1 MSLANIIH
9 TRRRM
14 KVEKLKIGLISLG
27 CDKNRID
34 SEIILKNINADN
46 VVINDPREADVIIVN
61 TCGFIESSKQES
73 IDTILE
79 MAEYKT
85 KYNCKLL
92 VVTGCLTQRYGKELK
107 ELLPEADIMLGVND
121 YNKLNESIQK
131 CIIDKESKVY
141 SFNYSDSSI
150 NEGERIL
157 TTESYTAYLRISE
170 GCDNFCTYCVIPK
183 IRGRYRSRTIENIVK
198 EAKSLANQG
207 VKEIILVAQDTTRY
221 GIDIYSKKMLPEL
234 LKEISKIDDIKWI
247 RVLYCYPEEITDELI
262 DEIANN
268 DKVCN
273 YLDIPIQHISNDIL
287 KLMGR
292 RGRKEQIIENINKLR
307 QKVKN
312 LVIRTSIIVGFP
324 GETEE
329 NFEELKEFVKEIKFG
344 KLGVFRYSQ
353 EEGTPA
359 ATMENQIDEETKK
372 RREEELMVLQQGI
385 SKELNASKVGNTYK
399 VIVEGKEED
408 LWYGRN
414 YEMAPQI
421 DGLVYFESNKLIN
434 KGDMVNVKI
443 ANSYEYDL
451 KGVVCDESSK

>member
-1 MSLANIIH
+1 M
-9 TRRRM
+9 
-14 KVEKLKIGLISLG
+14 EKLKIGLISLG

-46 VVINDPREADVIIVN
+46 VIVNDPREADVIIVN

-79 MAEYKT
+79 MAEYKN

-92 VVTGCLTQRYGKELK
+92 VVTGCLTQRYGKELT

-131 CIIDKESKVY
+131 CIIDKESKFF
-141 SFNYSDSSI
+141 SFNYSDLTI
-150 NEGERIL
+150 NEGDRIL

-183 IRGRYRSRTIENIVK
+183 IRGRYRSRNIENILK
-198 EAKSLANQG
+198 EAKSLADQG
-207 VKEIILVAQDTTRY
+207 AKEIILVAQDTTRY
-221 GIDIYSKKMLPEL
+221 GIDIYGKKMLPEL
-234 LKEISKIDDIKWI
+234 VREVSKIDGIEWVRI
-247 RVLYCYPEEITDELI
+247 LYCYPEEITDELI

-268 DKVCN
+268 SRVCK

-292 RGRKEQIIENINKLR
+292 RGRKEEIVGNIKKLR
-307 QKVKN
+307 EKVKD

-329 NFEELKEFVKEIKFG
+329 NFEELKEFIKETKFG

-359 ATMENQIDEETKK
+359 AAMENQIDEEIKK
-372 RREEELMVLQQGI
+372 KREEELMILQQGI

-399 VIVEGKEED
+399 VIVEGKEEN

-421 DGLVYFESNKLIN
+421 DGLVYFESKKVIS
-434 KGDMVNVKI
+434 KGAMVNVKI
-443 ANSYEYDL
+443 TSSYEYDL
-451 KGVVCDESSK
+451 IGVVCDESCE